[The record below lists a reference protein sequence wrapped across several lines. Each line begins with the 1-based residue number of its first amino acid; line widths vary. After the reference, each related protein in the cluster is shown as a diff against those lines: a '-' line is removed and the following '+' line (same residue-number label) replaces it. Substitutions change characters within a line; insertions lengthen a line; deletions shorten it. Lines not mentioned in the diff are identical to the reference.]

1 MILNMIYERQI
12 KRALDYL
19 INQPSYFNLN
29 HNLDLFVISATDPT
43 AFLDYATISY
53 MNNTLDCIYDPED
66 LEYRI
71 YLVLDHLAFL
81 HLGLHCVNLD
91 IKPQNIFLGRPD

>member
-12 KRALDYL
+12 KRAIDYL

-29 HNLDLFVISATDPT
+29 HNLDLFVISASDPT
-43 AFLDYATISY
+43 VFLDYATISY
-53 MNNTLDCIYDPED
+53 MNNTLDAICDPED

-71 YLVLDHLAFL
+71 YLVLDHLAFM

-91 IKPQNIFLGRPD
+91 IKP